1 MFEISGFEGI
11 YDPFD
16 TVPAALEASPPRS
29 TRRPGRPDDRRSER
43 DPVPSS
49 TENLPIREFVTSGA
63 QAGLDAKDIAKLELA
78 VDEACANV
86 IEHAY
91 GHDATKEVTVRAVV
105 DDENLNIHVVDT
117 GRGFDP
123 ATIPQPDL
131 ETLISNRKTGGLG
144 LRVIKS
150 LMDDVRYEII
160 PGSKNELHMTKR
172 LRKRNPDDGAA
183 S

>member
-1 MFEISGFEGI
+1 MTGAFERKF
-11 YDPFD
+11 
-16 TVPAALEASPPRS
+16 TLH
-29 TRRPGRPDDRRSER
+29 
-43 DPVPSS
+43 VPSS
-49 TENLPIREFVTSGA
+49 TENLALIREFVTSVA
-63 QAGLDAKDIAKLELA
+63 TQAGLDANDIAKLELA

-91 GHDATKEVTVRAVV
+91 GHDSTKEVTVRAVV

-123 ATIPQPDL
+123 AAVPQPDL
-131 ETLISNRKTGGLG
+131 ESLISDRKTGGLG

-150 LMDDVRYEII
+150 LMDHVSYEMI

-172 LRKRNPDDGAA
+172 IRKRKPDDGAA